1 MLRELGSKSQLL
13 RKRKSRM
20 RLQSLLGR
28 ANQNKWKKPRLTLEM
43 VVAMA
48 GVTAVVMSD
57 IAVRDLSIALKTDIH
72 RTFPGCK

>member
-1 MLRELGSKSQLL
+1 MLRKFGSKSQLL

-20 RLQSLLGR
+20 MLQSLLGR
-28 ANQNKWKKPRLTLEM
+28 ANQRKWKKLRLTLEM

-72 RTFPGCK
+72 